1 MSCPSSSYV
10 AQHAPDTHGVG
21 TENAL
26 HSIVARKVAEFLD
39 KAATHQRLVRMQ
51 QRLRQLRNRLEEALE
66 TATDNRKRAERVL
79 VRCRQT

>member
-1 MSCPSSSYV
+1 
-10 AQHAPDTHGVG
+10 VG
-21 TENAL
+21 TGNAL

-39 KAATHQRLVRMQ
+39 KAATNQRLVRMQ

>member
-1 MSCPSSSYV
+1 
-10 AQHAPDTHGVG
+10 VG
-21 TENAL
+21 TGNAL

-39 KAATHQRLVRMQ
+39 KAATNQRLVRMQ
-51 QRLRQLRNRLEEALE
+51 QRLRQLCNRLEEALE